1 MTEEHS
7 RIRHL
12 RHRWDEED
20 ATRDAL
26 ERQAKRAF
34 REKEAN
40 ELFAPIENHLTR
52 LGRVLQAANATVDV
66 DATWE
71 HIGKQKLRRSAE
83 VIFRA
88 TAGYLP
94 LDLTIEGTSI
104 FYRNSRYRFPGA
116 IEALIHVITADV
128 EQFITAQGRAG
139 HLDQIPFS
147 LTHRQRV

>member
-12 RHRWDEED
+12 RLRWDEED

-34 REKEAN
+34 REQEAN

-71 HIGKQKLRRSAE
+71 HIGEQKLRRSAE

-94 LDLTIEGTSI
+94 LDLTIEGTNI
-104 FYRNSRYRFPGA
+104 FYRNSRYRFPGG

-128 EQFITAQGRAG
+128 EQFIAAQGRAG
-139 HLDQIPFS
+139 ALRADSFQFDP
-147 LTHRQRV
+147 